1 MAGRDSKQGF
11 HSLVKSL
18 IIHRLKQASGL
29 IAALISVA
37 ALSGCSAG
45 DRGLLNSEVRKLDP
59 SVLAPFPF
67 TFSLDRLGSF
77 FMILICAVALPVL
90 IFSVSYV
97 SRHYTAARQK
107 WLWALLLVFIA
118 SMVGVVAASSGFAF
132 LVAWEIM
139 SLTSAG
145 LILLEGSSGER
156 RHNLF
161 IYLLMTHAGT
171 AAVIA
176 SFLVFLPHS
185 HTLDFAAIRAA
196 GASLPHGVRIALFLL
211 AFVGFGT
218 KAGIIPLHL
227 WLPRAHPIAPSPVSA
242 LMSGVMLKIAVY
254 GFVRFAFD
262 FLAGGP
268 SWFGYLVLA
277 AGAVSGLLGVLYA
290 IAEHDLKRLLAY
302 HSVENIGII
311 YLGLG
316 ASLVFMAH
324 DARVW
329 AALALAGALLH
340 TLNHALFKSLLFLGA
355 GAIADSTH
363 TVDLEDL
370 GGLQRRMPVTGAVF
384 LIGCCSIIGLPL
396 FNGFISEWMIF
407 RSFLGGSILVNTNA
421 QIILPLMVG
430 VLALIGGLAAACFV
444 KVFGVAFLGRPR
456 SQEAERASEAPLS
469 MRAGMILLAG
479 ACVVIGTWPGAFLRP
494 IVSLAQ
500 SLVGAT
506 AAPPEALA
514 IARVIPWVAAAL
526 LALLGAVAVLK
537 RAKRLTPT
545 WACGLPGLTSRMQY
559 TSTAFS
565 KPIRFVFARVY
576 KADRRLEVLPE
587 DQPYFPASIS
597 YHSERTTSYER
608 ALYRP
613 FVDAVVA
620 AANQLRRL
628 QTGNIQVYLLYIVL
642 TLVCLLIYLRF
653 AG

>member
-1 MAGRDSKQGF
+1 MF
-11 HSLVKSL
+11 
-18 IIHRLKQASGL
+18 
-29 IAALISVA
+29 SVA
-37 ALSGCSAG
+37 ISTGCNAG
-45 DRGLLNSEVRKLDP
+45 DRGLLNSEVRRLDP

-67 TFSLDRLGSF
+67 TFSLDRLGLF
-77 FMILICAVALPVL
+77 FLVLILAVALPVL

-97 SRHYTAARQK
+97 SRHYTPARQK
-107 WLWALLLVFIA
+107 WLWALLLLFIA

-185 HTLDFAAIRAA
+185 HTLDFTALRAA
-196 GASLPHGVRIALFLL
+196 GATLPHGARIALFLL

-262 FLAGGP
+262 FLPGGP
-268 SWFGYLVLA
+268 AWFGYLVLI

-290 IAEHDLKRLLAY
+290 LAVHDLKRLLAY
-302 HSVENIGII
+302 SSIENIGII
-311 YLGLG
+311 YMGLG
-316 ASLVFMAH
+316 AALIFTAH
-324 DARVW
+324 DARTW
-329 AALALAGALLH
+329 AALALAGALVH
-340 TLNHALFKSLLFLGA
+340 SLNHALFKSLLFLGS

-363 TVDLEDL
+363 TVDLEKL
-370 GGLQRRMPVTGAVF
+370 GGLQRRMPVTGSVF
-384 LIGCCSIIGLPL
+384 LIGCCSIMGLPL
-396 FNGFISEWMIF
+396 FNGFIGEWMIL
-407 RSFLGGSILVNTNA
+407 RSFIGGSTLVNTNA
-421 QIILPLMVG
+421 QLVLPLMVG

-444 KVFGVAFLGRPR
+444 RVYGVAFLGRPR
-456 SQEAERASEAPLS
+456 SAEAENAHASPRA
-469 MRAGMILLAG
+469 MRVGTVMLAS
-479 ACVVIGTWPGAFLRP
+479 ACMAMGVWPGIFLRP

-500 SLVGAT
+500 SLVRA
-506 AAPPEALA
+506 ADAPPETLM
-514 IARVIPWVAAAL
+514 ISHVIPWVAAAFIL
-526 LALLGAVAVLK
+526 LLGGTALLK
-537 RAKRLTPT
+537 RVKRQART

-559 TSTAFS
+559 TSNSIT
-565 KPIRFVFARVY
+565 KPVRFVFARVY
-576 KADRRLEVLPE
+576 KADRTLQMLPE
-587 DQPYFPASIS
+587 DRPYFPASIS

-608 ALYRP
+608 SLYRP
-613 FVDAVVA
+613 FVDGVMA

-642 TLVCLLIYLRF
+642 TLVLLLLYLRF

>member
-1 MAGRDSKQGF
+1 
-11 HSLVKSL
+11 LTKSL
-18 IIHRLKQASGL
+18 TIHRLKQASGL
-29 IAALISVA
+29 IAAVMPVA
-37 ALSGCSAG
+37 ALSGCNAG

-67 TFSLDRLGSF
+67 TFSLDRLGLF
-77 FMILICAVALPVL
+77 FLILICAVAFPVL

-107 WLWALLLVFIA
+107 WLWALLLVFIV
-118 SMVGVVAASSGFAF
+118 SMIGVVAASSGFAF

-139 SLTSAG
+139 SLSSAG

-196 GASLPHGVRIALFLL
+196 GATLPSGTRVALLLL

-254 GFVRFAFD
+254 GFVRFVFD
-262 FLAGGP
+262 FLPGGP
-268 SWFGYLVLA
+268 SWFGYLVLL
-277 AGAVSGLLGVLYA
+277 AGAVSGVLGVLYA
-290 IAEHDLKRLLAY
+290 LAVHDLKRLLAY
-302 HSVENIGII
+302 SSIENIGII
-311 YLGLG
+311 YMGLG
-316 ASLVFMAH
+316 AALIFTAH
-324 DARVW
+324 GARTW

-340 TLNHALFKSLLFLGA
+340 ALNHALFKSLLFLGA
-355 GAIADSTH
+355 GAIADTTH
-363 TVDLEDL
+363 TVDLEKL

-384 LIGCCSIIGLPL
+384 LIGCCSIMGLPL
-396 FNGFISEWMIF
+396 FNGFIGEWMIL
-407 RSFLGGSILVNTNA
+407 RSFIGGSTLVNTNA
-421 QIILPLMVG
+421 QLVLPLMVG

-444 KVFGVAFLGRPR
+444 RVYGVAFLGRPR
-456 SQEAERASEAPLS
+456 SVEAENANASPRF
-469 MRAGMILLAG
+469 MRVGTVLLAA
-479 ACVVIGTWPGAFLRP
+479 ACVVMGIWPGAFLRP

-500 SLVGAT
+500 SLVGAADT
-506 AAPPEALA
+506 PPEALM
-514 IARVIPWVAAAL
+514 ISRVIPWVAAAF
-526 LALLGAVAVLK
+526 AILLGATALIK
-537 RAKRLTPT
+537 RVKRQTRT
-545 WACGLPGLTSRMQY
+545 WACGLPGLSSRMQY
-559 TSTAFS
+559 TSNAFT

-576 KADRRLEVLPE
+576 KADRTLEMLPE
-587 DQPYFPASIS
+587 DRPYFPASIS

-608 ALYRP
+608 TLYRP
-613 FVDAVVA
+613 FVDGVVA

-642 TLVCLLIYLRF
+642 TLVSLLLYLRF

>member
-1 MAGRDSKQGF
+1 MAGFESKQG
-11 HSLVKSL
+11 
-18 IIHRLKQASGL
+18 LKTSGSPLLNPRFIRTLSFFAVLMVVATLAGCGASGH
-29 IAALISVA
+29 S
-37 ALSGCSAG
+37 
-45 DRGLLNSEVRKLDP
+45 LLNSEVHKLNP
-59 SVLAPFPF
+59 SLMAPFPF
-67 TFSLDRLGSF
+67 TFSFDRLGLF
-77 FMILICAVALPVL
+77 FLILICAVSLPVAL
-90 IFSVSYV
+90 FSVSYV
-97 SRHYTAARQK
+97 RRHYSAARQK
-107 WLWALLLVFIA
+107 WLWALLFLFVA
-118 SMVGVVAASSGFAF
+118 SMAGVVAASSGFAF

-139 SLTSAG
+139 SLASAG
-145 LILLEGSSGER
+145 LILIEGSSGDR

-176 SFLVFLPHS
+176 AFLVFLPHS
-185 HTLDFAAIRAA
+185 HSLNFAAIRAA
-196 GASLPHGVRIALFLL
+196 GATLPPGVRIVLFLL

-242 LMSGVMLKIAVY
+242 LMSGVMLKIAIY

-262 FLAGGP
+262 FLGGGP
-268 SWFGYLVLA
+268 AWFGYLVLV
-277 AGAVSGLLGVLYA
+277 AGATSGLLGVLYA

-302 HSVENIGII
+302 HSIENIGII

-316 ASLVFMAH
+316 AALVFMAH
-324 DARVW
+324 GARVW

-355 GAIADSTH
+355 GAISDSTH
-363 TVDLEDL
+363 TMDLEKL

-384 LIGCCSIIGLPL
+384 LMGCCSIIGLPL

-407 RSFLGGSILVNTNA
+407 RSFLGGSTLMHTNA
-421 QIILPLMVG
+421 QTLLPLMVG

-456 SQEAERASEAPLS
+456 SQEAEDASEAPLT
-469 MRAGMILLAG
+469 MRAGMMLLAA
-479 ACVVIGTWPGAFLRP
+479 ACVVIGIWPGAFLRP

-500 SLVGAT
+500 SLVGAP
-506 AAPPEALA
+506 AAPPETLL
-514 IARVIPWVAAAL
+514 IARVIPWVAAAF
-526 LALLGAVAVLK
+526 LALLAAVSVLK
-537 RAKRLTPT
+537 RTKRQTPT

-565 KPIRFVFARVY
+565 KPIRFVFGRVY
-576 KADRRLEVLPE
+576 KADRKREVLPE
-587 DQPYFPASIS
+587 DQPYFPESIS
-597 YHSERTTSYER
+597 YHSVRTTSYER
-608 ALYRP
+608 FLYRP
-613 FVDAVVA
+613 FIDGVVA

-642 TLVCLLIYLRF
+642 TMVSLLLYLRF